1 MPEFLTNLFLTKQ
14 FIPHGHCY
22 LWKPGLVGLHIASDL
37 LIALAYYSI
46 PIMLVYFVRKRRD
59 VPFDWIF
66 LLFGIFI
73 VACGTNH
80 VMEVWTLWY
89 PTYWLSGLLKA
100 ITAVVS
106 LYTASSLLPLIPQA
120 LALPSPAELE
130 AKNLQLAQEISIRMA
145 AEVALL
151 ESQQMLQLV
160 MDNIPQLIFWKD
172 KNSVYLG
179 CNQNFA
185 HVAGFGSREEI
196 VGKTDFDLPWKKEES
211 DFFCQ
216 CDARVMET
224 DLPEYHIIEPQ
235 LQADG
240 KQFWKDMNKIPLHD
254 VKGNVVGILGTVE
267 DITQRKLAEE
277 ILQTAYGELER
288 RVESRT
294 VELSNANSQL
304 RKEIAERQQTESELE
319 YSSERFRQ
327 LAENIKEVFWMTNFE
342 RTQILYIS
350 PAYEE
355 IWGRT
360 CNSLYTDPMT
370 WIESLHPL
378 DRNRILETT
387 QPPQLNE
394 GYNEEYRIVRP
405 DGSVRW
411 IKDRAFPIRNQ
422 LGDIY
427 RLTGIAEDITERK
440 WAEAEIYN
448 ALAREKELSQLKSH
462 FISMASHEF
471 RTPLTT
477 ILTFSELLDQYS
489 HKWSEEK
496 KKEYLQRIQTAV
508 KHMTRLLND
517 VLVLNQVESGKLEL
531 NPAPLN
537 LEKFCRHLVEELQL
551 GLDAQYSINFCI
563 HGSCPDLVSLDEKLL
578 QQIFTNL
585 LSNAVKYS
593 PQSGDIQFEL
603 SCQDREV
610 VFLVKDLG
618 IGIPPQDQQHLFEP
632 FHRAKNVSKIPGTG
646 LGLSIVKKCVELHNG
661 QIRFNSQ
668 VGVGTTFIVILPLH
682 RGLSHDKDF
691 GY

>member
-661 QIRFNSQ
+661 QIRFDSQ

>member
-185 HVAGFGSREEI
+185 HVAHVGSREEI

-661 QIRFNSQ
+661 QIRFDSQ